1 MKIITLPIF
10 LLLSS
15 LSGTTSV
22 YAENNDSSMSC
33 EQVREVVEV
42 VMEYDHLT
50 PTSKKRIIQN
60 LVGRHY
66 DACLGKAGP

>member
-1 MKIITLPIF
+1 
-10 LLLSS
+10 
-15 LSGTTSV
+15 
-22 YAENNDSSMSC
+22 MSC